1 MNIAEAKQI
10 AQSSLSK
17 GRLRIAPRG
26 LLPATAARLLLSVLH
41 GKPKIYARRQ
51 LLYEARREQ
60 GLTCRG
66 TPRLQHRQKAR
77 PSKLLQIESSRIP
90 GLSGLSARDYM
101 REYMR
106 LRRGSRRRNKIKP
119 SVTSVS
125 SCQSSVALAKEDHAR
140 NKIKL

>member
-1 MNIAEAKQI
+1 MSPAEAKQI
-10 AQSSLSK
+10 AQDALAK

-66 TPRLQHRQKAR
+66 TQRLPRRQKTR
-77 PSKLLQIESSRIP
+77 PSKLLRIETSRIP

-106 LRRGSRRRNKIKP
+106 LRRGSKRRNKI
-119 SVTSVS
+119 S
-125 SCQSSVALAKEDHAR
+125 SK
-140 NKIKL
+140 